1 MSVVGRS
8 LAVTL
13 NGLSGS
19 VVEAEA
25 AFYDGL
31 PGFAVVGLPDTAVGE
46 SKQRVRA
53 ALSATDVTLP
63 ARRLTV
69 NLRPASVRKAGTAF
83 DLSIAVSILAA
94 LEAID
99 PDSTSRTVHLAELG
113 LDSRLRHVRGVL
125 PAVLA
130 ARKAGFTKFVVA
142 PDDAAEARIAGGVAV
157 RAAETLA
164 DAANLHGGAFVRP
177 ALPPGNSAPH
187 RAGGSGGSQGRAP
200 EDLADVTG
208 QPEARRALEIAAA
221 GGHHLLMVGPPG
233 AGKTMLASR
242 LPGLLPD
249 LEPSAAEEV
258 TAIRSIDGSFD
269 PAGGLISRP
278 PFEAPHHLSSAA
290 AVIGGGTGTAAPG
303 AASRAHRGVLFL
315 DEAPEFDRRV
325 LEALR
330 QPLEH
335 GVLKIQRTFGTATLP
350 ARFQLVL
357 AANPC
362 PCGKA
367 IGKGIDCTCT
377 PQAKR
382 RYLAKLSG
390 PLLDR
395 IDIRLE
401 VLPVKAAQ
409 LRAEDGAED
418 SATVAA
424 RVRGARSRQ
433 AARFSGKRWTTNAE
447 APGTWLR
454 GDARLRREDTID
466 GERALET
473 GGLTVRGYDRV
484 LRCAWT
490 IADLRAADRPTRDDV
505 AAALLLRQNGE
516 GSI

>member
-1 MSVVGRS
+1 MNVVGRS

-19 VVEAEA
+19 IVEAEA

-31 PGFAVVGLPDTAVGE
+31 PGFTLVGLPDTAVGE

-53 ALSATDVTLP
+53 ALSATRVTLP
-63 ARRLTV
+63 ARKLTV

-83 DLSIAVSILAA
+83 DLSIALAIMA
-94 LEAID
+94 AIGLVD
-99 PDSTSRTVHLAELG
+99 PDSTAATVHLAELG

-125 PAVLA
+125 PAVLTARGAGA
-130 ARKAGFTKFVVA
+130 AKFVVA
-142 PDDAAEARIAGGVAV
+142 PEDEREAAIAGDVEV

-164 DAANLHGGAFVRP
+164 DAANLHGGSFAAPDLPPLRRRVRRP
-177 ALPPGNSAPH
+177 APAGNDPA
-187 RAGGSGGSQGRAP
+187 
-200 EDLADVTG
+200 DLADVTG

-221 GGHHLLMVGPPG
+221 GSHHLLMVGPPG

-249 LEPSAAEEV
+249 LDAAAAEEV
-258 TAIRSIDGSFD
+258 TAVQSIADNFD
-269 PAGGLISRP
+269 PAVGLLRRP
-278 PFEAPHHLSSAA
+278 PFEAPHHLSSAT
-290 AVIGGGTGTAAPG
+290 AVIGGGTGTAMPG

-335 GVLKIQRTFGTATLP
+335 GVLKIWRAAGAATLP

-367 IGKGIDCTCT
+367 IGKGIECTCT

-395 IDIRLE
+395 IDLRLE
-401 VLPVKAAQ
+401 VLPVKASA
-409 LRAEDGAED
+409 LRAEGSGETT
-418 SATVAA
+418 ATVAG
-424 RVRGARSRQ
+424 RVRVARDRQ
-433 AARFSGKRWTTNAE
+433 TTRFAGQRWATNAE

-454 GDARLRREDTID
+454 GEARLPRADTID
-466 GERALET
+466 SERALET
-473 GGLTVRGYDRV
+473 GALTVRGYDRV

>member
-1 MSVVGRS
+1 MSIVGRS

-13 NGLSGS
+13 NGLAGAL
-19 VVEAEA
+19 VETEA

-31 PGFAVVGLPDTAVGE
+31 PGFALVGLPDTAVGE

-53 ALSATDVTLP
+53 ALSATSVTLP

-69 NLRPASVRKAGTAF
+69 NLRPASVRKAGTGF

-94 LEAID
+94 IGLVD
-99 PDSTSRTVHLAELG
+99 PDSTARTVHLAELG

-142 PDDAAEARIAGGVAV
+142 PDDEAEARIAGGVSV
-157 RAAETLA
+157 RAAESLA
-164 DAANLHGGAFVRP
+164 DAANLHAGSFVPPPLPRVVAARSAGAASPGP
-177 ALPPGNSAPH
+177 AGA
-187 RAGGSGGSQGRAP
+187 
-200 EDLADVTG
+200 DLSEVTG

-221 GGHHLLMVGPPG
+221 GAHHLLMVGPPG

-249 LEPSAAEEV
+249 LDRPSAEEV
-258 TAIRSIDGSFD
+258 TAIRSIAGSFD
-269 PAGGLISRP
+269 PARGLVSRP

-290 AVIGGGTGTAAPG
+290 AVIGGGTGVAAPG

-335 GVLKIQRTFGTATLP
+335 GVLKIQRTAGTATLP

-362 PCGKA
+362 PCGKST
-367 IGKGIDCTCT
+367 GKGIDCTCT

-395 IDIRLE
+395 VDIRLE

-409 LRAEDGAED
+409 LRAETGGED
-418 SATVAA
+418 SASVAA
-424 RVRGARSRQ
+424 RVEAARARQ
-433 AARFSGKRWTTNAE
+433 ADRYDGHPWATNAE

-454 GDARLRREDTID
+454 GDARLPREDTID
-466 GERALET
+466 VERALET
-473 GGLTVRGYDRV
+473 GGLTVRGFDRV

-490 IADLRAADRPTRDDV
+490 IADLRSADRPTRDDV

>member
-1 MSVVGRS
+1 MNVVGRG

-13 NGLSGS
+13 NGLTGA

-31 PGFAVVGLPDTAVGE
+31 PGFALVGLPDTAVGE

-53 ALSATDVTLP
+53 ALSASRVTLP
-63 ARRLTV
+63 ARKLTV

-83 DLSIAVSILAA
+83 DLSIALAILAA
-94 LEAID
+94 IGLID
-99 PDSTSRTVHLAELG
+99 PDSTAATVHLAELG

-130 ARKAGFTKFVVA
+130 ARREGVSKFVVA
-142 PDDAAEARIAGGVAV
+142 PSDRAEAEIAGEVSIRTADSL
-157 RAAETLA
+157 AE
-164 DAANLHGGAFVRP
+164 AANLHGGSFTPPDLPALRRP
-177 ALPPGNSAPH
+177 AGTGHPVDSA
-187 RAGGSGGSQGRAP
+187 AP
-200 EDLADVTG
+200 DLADVTG

-221 GGHHLLMVGPPG
+221 GAHHLLMIGPPG

-249 LEPSAAEEV
+249 LDAAAAEEV
-258 TAIRSIDGSFD
+258 TAVQSIAGNFD
-269 PAGGLISRP
+269 AAAGLLRRP

-290 AVIGGGTGTAAPG
+290 AVIGGGTGTAMPG

-330 QPLEH
+330 QPLER
-335 GVLKIQRTFGTATLP
+335 GVLKIQRAAGAATLP

-367 IGKGIDCTCT
+367 IGKGIECTCT
-377 PQAKR
+377 PLAKR

-395 IDIRLE
+395 IDLRLE
-401 VLPVKAAQ
+401 VLPVRAAQ
-409 LRAEDGAED
+409 LRAERSGE
-418 SATVAA
+418 ATTVVAA
-424 RVRGARSRQ
+424 RVR
-433 AARFSGKRWTTNAE
+433 AARERQSARFAGQPWSTNAE

-454 GDARLRREDTID
+454 GDARLPRAETVD

-490 IADLRAADRPTRDDV
+490 IADLREAARPTRDDV

-516 GSI
+516 GST